1 MKITYNE
8 TEKSIEIKDGI
19 KSQYNLYKIL
29 IIINI
34 TNMLL
39 NIHDVNITGFDK
51 RKVIWVFIGGISL
64 VTLFVIIF
72 QKSTQQKIPIKSI
85 KNLKQKSF
93 LGANRFS
100 IKLSNKKTRHLPF
113 MHTQAE
119 FNDLK
124 VLIANSRKHT
134 EPPTPQM

>member
-85 KNLKQKSF
+85 KNVKQK
-93 LGANRFS
+93 
-100 IKLSNKKTRHLPF
+100 
-113 MHTQAE
+113 
-119 FNDLK
+119 
-124 VLIANSRKHT
+124 
-134 EPPTPQM
+134 